1 MLKRL
6 SIGTKILIAF
16 VSIAILAVAV
26 VGLVSY
32 QLGSRTLEEE
42 SFNKLTAVR
51 EMKAGQI
58 SDYYQLI
65 VDQIITLSEDRMV
78 IDAMRA
84 FDASV
89 HTVETEIGITDA
101 DRYWMDAE
109 LRRYYADEYLE
120 RLIPNLLEEAAVS
133 DYWPQ
138 DEDTR
143 LMQSIYIAGNP
154 HPTGFKHLLDNPGDG
169 SSYSQAH
176 ELYHPVIRDFLERFG
191 YYDIFLV
198 DVDTGGHISYS
209 VFKEVDY
216 GTSLLEGPYSET
228 NFAEAYRAAR
238 DADDPNFVELV
249 DFDPYAPSYN
259 APAAFIASPIFDG
272 DVKIGVLVFQMPID
286 RINNIMTSHQNWSD
300 VGLGNSGETYLVGDD
315 FLLRNQSRFLI
326 EDSENYF
333 NMIEEIG
340 VPLETRA
347 KIRNFDSTIGLQEV
361 KTEGTQAALSG
372 ETGTDIFPDYRGV
385 PVLSAYK
392 PLDIPG
398 MNWAIMSEIDRE
410 EAFAAIRA
418 LGIRTFGIVVI
429 LIVGIVVLAVVFSR
443 TITRPL
449 EELTAAADE
458 LATGNLDVEVRCTD
472 QGDEVGVLA
481 CRFDSMRVSMKDLI
495 ENLEERVAE
504 RTAELE
510 RATERVRSIIENA
523 SDAIVT
529 IDSDQNIVLFNP
541 EAERTF
547 GYTQE
552 EVVGKPLTMLMVEE
566 SRAIHSREVDKFRD
580 ETALSRGMD
589 VRRAI
594 SGQRKDGTSFP
605 AEAGISK
612 MVLDGE
618 VFFTAF
624 LRDVTQRKQMEERIR
639 RSEERLKFALEGSND
654 GLWDWNIQTGEIYF
668 SPRWQTML
676 GFEPGEIEARIGTW
690 EQLVHP
696 EDLSRVNQ
704 IMEAHLKGKTPS
716 YEAEYRARSRSG
728 EWLWILARGKV
739 ADYDENGKPVRFV
752 GTHTDVTARKQAE
765 EALRE
770 SEAKHRTIFQ
780 NSPLGMILFNNAG
793 IIVDC
798 NDRFVELMGSSR
810 EQLIGFNTLE
820 KASDPAVREGLGRAL
835 SGTRAEF
842 EGKYTSVTGDKTV
855 YLRIIYNP
863 VDPKQTPT
871 QVIATLEDITER
883 KKLEQE
889 VSDQL
894 SFIEALVDTIPN
906 PMFVK
911 DLETRFINFNEAYEH
926 AFGIKRGDYIGKT
939 VLDMTYLPPED
950 REAFQKEDSGLLQEG
965 GEIEREVRIA
975 YADGVKHDAIY
986 QVKVIDLDGGRR
998 AGIMGLLTDI
1008 TDQKE
1013 LERQL
1018 ARANERMSIELNFAR
1033 EIQIGMLPLIFPAF
1047 PQRKELDLYAILH
1060 SAREVGGDFYDF
1072 YFLDDDHLCFIIADV
1087 SGKGAPGAL
1096 LMAVSK
1102 TLIKSRAADDHEPA
1116 SILTHVNDELSRDN
1130 EAAMFVTAFLGIL
1143 NVRTGELQYTN
1154 AGHNPPYIKRADGT
1168 VELVDAFHG
1177 PVIGALPGM
1186 TYGQDST
1193 ILDHRDMIML
1203 YTDGV
1208 TEAMDEMEALYTDQR
1223 LAVLLQAGDFTSPGA
1238 IIDGT
1243 LSDVLAHQGEAEQ
1256 ADDITI
1262 LAVQYTGQPEVV
1274 AHARLRLRIKN
1285 QLAELAVV
1293 EERFHEFALQ
1303 NDVPDAVRQPI
1314 SVVLDEM
1321 LNNIVSYAYDDED
1334 EHEIDVHIE
1343 LSGSRLVLTIKDDG
1357 VPFNPFGRGAPDTSL
1372 TVEDREIGGLGIH
1385 LVRSMMDEYL
1395 YQRHI
1400 NKNVVTLVK
1409 MMDE

>member
-26 VGLVSY
+26 VGLVSF

-51 EMKAGQI
+51 EMKSGQI

-65 VDQIITLSEDRMV
+65 VDQIITLSEDRMI

-84 FDASV
+84 FDEDL
-89 HTVETEIGITDA
+89 HTIETELGVTEA
-101 DRYWMDAE
+101 DRERTDAE
-109 LRRYYADEYLE
+109 LWRYYEEEYLE
-120 RLIPNLLEEAAVS
+120 RLIPNLLEEASVS
-133 DYWPQ
+133 DYWPE
-138 DEDTR
+138 DEDAR
-143 LMQSIYIAGNP
+143 LMQSMYITANP
-154 HPTGFKHLLDNPGDG
+154 HPTGSKHLLDNLEDG

-176 ELYHPVIRDFLERFG
+176 EIYHPVIRDFLERFG

-198 DVDTGGHISYS
+198 DVDSGGHISYS

-238 DADDPNFVELV
+238 DADDPNFVKLV
-249 DFDPYAPSYN
+249 DFEPYAPSYN

-272 DVKIGVLVFQMPID
+272 DEKIGVLVFQMPID

-300 VGLGNSGETYLVGDD
+300 VGLGDSGETYIVGDD

-333 NMIEEIG
+333 NTIEEIG

-392 PLDIPG
+392 PLSIAG
-398 MNWAIMSEIDRE
+398 VNWAIMSEIDRE
-410 EAFAAIRA
+410 EAFASIRA
-418 LGIRTFGIVVI
+418 LGIRTLGVVAI
-429 LIVGIVVLAVVFSR
+429 LIVGIVALAVVFSR

-449 EELTAAADE
+449 EELTATADE
-458 LATGNLDVEVRCTD
+458 LATGNLDVEVSYKD
-472 QGDEVGVLA
+472 QGDEIGVLA
-481 CRFDSMRVSMKDLI
+481 CSFDSMRVSMKDLI

-510 RATERVRSIIENA
+510 RATERVRSIVENA
-523 SDAIVT
+523 SDAIIT

-541 EAERTF
+541 ESEKTF

-552 EVVGKPLTMLMVEE
+552 EVVGRPLTMLMVEK
-566 SRAIHSREVDKFRD
+566 SRAIHPHEVDRFRN
-580 ETALSRGMD
+580 EPKASRGMD

-594 SGQRKDGTSFP
+594 RGQRKDGTSFL

-612 MVLDGE
+612 MVLGGE
-618 VFFTAF
+618 MFFTAF
-624 LRDVTQRKQMEERIR
+624 LRDVTERLEAQEQLNLQAAALQAAANGIAITDTEGVIQWVNSAFTGLTGYSSEDAVGQNPRVLKSDKHDEAFYKGMWDTIKSGQVWQGEVINQRKDGSLYTEEMTITPVPN
-639 RSEERLKFALEGSND
+639 ED
-654 GLWDWNIQTGEIYF
+654 GEIIHF
-668 SPRWQTML
+668 
-676 GFEPGEIEARIGTW
+676 
-690 EQLVHP
+690 
-696 EDLSRVNQ
+696 
-704 IMEAHLKGKTPS
+704 
-716 YEAEYRARSRSG
+716 
-728 EWLWILARGKV
+728 V
-739 ADYDENGKPVRFV
+739 AI
-752 GTHTDVTARKQAE
+752 KQ
-765 EALRE
+765 
-770 SEAKHRTIFQ
+770 
-780 NSPLGMILFNNAG
+780 
-793 IIVDC
+793 
-798 NDRFVELMGSSR
+798 
-810 EQLIGFNTLE
+810 
-820 KASDPAVREGLGRAL
+820 
-835 SGTRAEF
+835 
-842 EGKYTSVTGDKTV
+842 
-855 YLRIIYNP
+855 
-863 VDPKQTPT
+863 
-871 QVIATLEDITER
+871 DITER
-883 KKLEQE
+883 KRLE
-889 VSDQL
+889 
-894 SFIEALVDTIPN
+894 
-906 PMFVK
+906 M
-911 DLETRFINFNEAYEH
+911 
-926 AFGIKRGDYIGKT
+926 
-939 VLDMTYLPPED
+939 
-950 REAFQKEDSGLLQEG
+950 
-965 GEIEREVRIA
+965 
-975 YADGVKHDAIY
+975 
-986 QVKVIDLDGGRR
+986 
-998 AGIMGLLTDI
+998 
-1008 TDQKE
+1008 E
-1013 LERQL
+1013 LE
-1018 ARANERMSIELNFAR
+1018 RANERMSIELNFAR

-1047 PQRKELDLYAILH
+1047 PQRKEINLYATLR

-1130 EAAMFVTAFLGIL
+1130 ESAMFVTAFLGIL
-1143 NVRTGELQYTN
+1143 NVRTGELRYTN
-1154 AGHNPPYIKRADGT
+1154 AGHNPPYIKRANGT
-1168 VELVDAFHG
+1168 VEIVDAFHG

-1186 TYGQDST
+1186 TYGQDRT
-1193 ILDHRDMIML
+1193 VLDHRDMVML

-1208 TEAMDEMEALYTDQR
+1208 TEAMDETEALYTDKR
-1223 LAVLLQAGDFTSPGA
+1223 LALLLQAEDLASPET
-1238 IIDGT
+1238 IVDGT

-1256 ADDITI
+1256 SDDITI
-1262 LAVQYTGQPEVV
+1262 LAVQYTGQPEEV
-1274 AHARLRLRIKN
+1274 AQARLRLRIKN

-1293 EERFHEFALQ
+1293 EERFHEFALE
-1303 NDVPDAVRQPI
+1303 NDIPDAVRQPI
-1314 SVVLDEM
+1314 SIVLDEM
-1321 LNNIVSYAYDDED
+1321 LNNIVSYAYQDED
-1334 EHEIDVHIE
+1334 EHEIDIHIE
-1343 LSGSRLVLTIKDDG
+1343 RSGERLVLTIRDDG

-1372 TVEDREIGGLGIH
+1372 SVEDREIGGLGIH

-1400 NKNVVTLVK
+1400 NKNIVTLVK
-1409 MMDE
+1409 MIDGPSS